1 MKDSVFNELIVVKR
15 SGQRVSFNAP
25 KIALAIK
32 NAFEQTQTANYE
44 KQVNLVY
51 NKVLKYIEDNYKDRK
66 TINVEDI
73 QDIIETNLKENK
85 YDDVYKAFNEYR
97 LRRSITRKA
106 FNLKQQHKFT
116 KAIERIV
123 NSSEENKYLY
133 GYPDEILLDFSKTIS
148 CEYAKNYILDSKI
161 VRAHEEG
168 NIYIHNL
175 DYFWL
180 GKISSTNIIINS
192 NLLKDFP
199 NRFITSLL
207 GVKSEIDGEVAI
219 NKFDSLLKKIIIQE
233 FKNALKKH
241 LKMYLKITG
250 LIDYVNIKKINESIS
265 KINTINI
272 DVSEFK
278 EYLENQFIENIFK
291 EAITDSNEY
300 VEMFLQKSIR
310 DILTILNNNHNEN
323 KKYSISIFTGYS
335 YEELLINNVYINEL
349 ENSNYLDNITTIIKI
364 HKEVNGDLLKR
375 ICNLVL
381 SKKNVAFSFCDT
393 TYNKYKNEL
402 VEYFGDGKRIFE
414 NINAEEKCSTGRMIV
429 TSISIN
435 MARLGI
441 TNENKSIEDFYKS
454 YESLLNLTKNGLVNI
469 FEIIGDK
476 LKRNYREIFK
486 GNIADDNKLEN
497 SQTIRKIIKKGVLNI
512 ELAGLKEC
520 VRCLTNDE
528 EKQKKLIKD
537 IIMFANNKC
546 DEFSRET
553 KLNFVV
559 SETSKFRP
567 LRKLIELDKVIYGL
581 KKDITD
587 KKGYERIDALFNF
600 KKNID
605 EDLKFI
611 GEYQKRLTGG
621 NLVKIRLN
629 KNAKEKNILEL
640 LELCKKNNVGF
651 IKLHIGDE
659 VET

>member
-1 MKDSVFNELIVVKR
+1 MKDSIFNELVVVKR

-32 NAFEQTQTANYE
+32 NAFEQTQTSNYE

-51 NKVLKYIEDNYKDRK
+51 NKVLKYIEENYKDRK

-85 YDDVYKAFNEYR
+85 FDDVYKAFNEYR
-97 LRRSITRKA
+97 LRRAITRKA

-123 NSSEENKYLY
+123 NSSEDEKYVNS
-133 GYPDEILLDFSKTIS
+133 YPDEILLDFSKTIS

-199 NRFITSLL
+199 NKFITSLL
-207 GVKSEIDGEVAI
+207 SVKNEIDGEVAI
-219 NKFDSLLKKIIIQE
+219 NKFDSLLKIIIIQE
-233 FKNALKKH
+233 YKNALKKH

-250 LIDYVNIKKINESIS
+250 LIDYIGIKKINETIS
-265 KINTINI
+265 KISTINI
-272 DVSEFK
+272 DVSVFK
-278 EYLENQFIENIFK
+278 EYIENQFIENIFK
-291 EAITDSNEY
+291 AAINDSNEY
-300 VEMFLQKSIR
+300 IETFLQKSIR

-323 KKYSISIFTGYS
+323 KKYSISICTGYG
-335 YEELLINNVYINEL
+335 YEENFINNVYINEI
-349 ENSNYLDNITTIIKI
+349 ENNNYLDNITTIIKV
-364 HKEVNGDLLKR
+364 HKEMNNDLLKG

-381 SKKNVAFSFCDT
+381 LNKNITFSFCDT
-393 TYNKYKNEL
+393 TYNKYKNEM

-414 NINAEEKCSTGRMIV
+414 NINGDEKCSADRMIV

-441 TNENKSIEDFYKS
+441 TNKNIDDFYTN

-469 FEIIGDK
+469 FEVIGDK

-486 GNIADDNKLEN
+486 GNIADDNKLESN
-497 SQTIRKIIKKGVLNI
+497 QTIRKIIKKGVLNI

-520 VRCLTNDE
+520 VYCLVEDE

-537 IIMFANNKC
+537 IIVFANNKC
-546 DEFSRET
+546 NEFSKET

-567 LRKLIELDKVIYGL
+567 LKKLIELDKVIYGL
-581 KKDITD
+581 KKGITD
-587 KKGYERIDALFNF
+587 KKSYERIDTLFNF
-600 KKNID
+600 KKSLD

-611 GEYQKRLTGG
+611 GEYQKSLSGG

-629 KNAKEKNILEL
+629 KNVKVKNILEL

-659 VET
+659 AEI